1 MQRWRSQPRPMQV
14 AQAGSDRAVPQAVAG
29 AAPRAGGLYYGWML
43 VVTLAITETT
53 SWGVLYYS
61 FTVFIDPMHA
71 SFGWSRSAMTGAFAL
86 ALLVSAAVGI
96 PAGRWLDRHGP
107 RLLMTAGSC
116 LAALLVL
123 AWAGVGS
130 LTALY
135 LVWAGI
141 GVAMAGVLYEP
152 AFVVVATW
160 FRRRRGAA
168 LTVLTL
174 IAGLASV
181 IYIPLAGWLVAN
193 GGWRRALVLLALIL
207 ALGTIAPHALIL
219 RRRPEDLGLVPDGG
233 PAPSPALSGSYR
245 AERDDKDDGGGSR
258 GDGNVAADA
267 EHTPSPAR
275 AFQGESSDHATNPRE
290 PLPQRVGGGAGQ
302 GAAPERSLAARQ
314 AMRGATFWLLTAAF
328 FLNGLGVS
336 AMLVHLVPYLTDRGF
351 SAGFAARVAG
361 LVGIMAL
368 PGRLVL
374 TPLGDRISRSLIT
387 CAIFVLQV
395 VALLALLLLNSTAG
409 VLAFVVLFGAGF
421 GAVTPARAAL
431 VAQYYGP
438 ASYGAISGAMAFFL
452 TGSRAVAPVAAALL
466 YDATGTYR
474 IAFWGL
480 TVASAIAAVTV
491 LFAERSAAQQSG
503 GTARRDG

>member
-1 MQRWRSQPRPMQV
+1 MQRWRSRPRSVSIAPPGDGV
-14 AQAGSDRAVPQAVAG
+14 VPRASGGVTARAGS
-29 AAPRAGGLYYGWML
+29 LYYGWVL

-86 ALLVSAAVGI
+86 ALLVSAAIGV
-96 PAGRWLDRHGP
+96 PTGRWLDRHGP

-123 AWAGVGS
+123 AWAGVDS
-130 LTALY
+130 LPALY

-219 RRRPEDLGLVPDGG
+219 RRRPEDIGLAPDGG
-233 PAPSPALSGSYR
+233 PASVPHDVQP
-245 AERDDKDDGGGSR
+245 
-258 GDGNVAADA
+258 
-267 EHTPSPAR
+267 
-275 AFQGESSDHATNPRE
+275 
-290 PLPQRVGGGAGQ
+290 GGAF
-302 GAAPERSLAARQ
+302 AEPDLPERSLAARQ

-351 SAGFAARVAG
+351 SAGFAARIAG

-395 VALLALLLLNSTAG
+395 VALLALLLVNGTAG
-409 VLAFVVLFGAGF
+409 VLIFVVLFGAGF

-474 IAFWGL
+474 IAFWSL
-480 TVASAIAAVTV
+480 TAASAVAAVTV
-491 LFAERSAAQQSG
+491 LLAERSA
-503 GTARRDG
+503 TAPQRT